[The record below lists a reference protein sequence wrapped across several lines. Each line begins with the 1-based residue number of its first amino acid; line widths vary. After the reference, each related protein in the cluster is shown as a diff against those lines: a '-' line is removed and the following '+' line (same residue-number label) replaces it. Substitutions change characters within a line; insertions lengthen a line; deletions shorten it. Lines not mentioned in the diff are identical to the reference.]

1 MDNWGVFMLSFKTTV
16 IFALAM
22 LACLV
27 SVRPIQAE
35 TYRDKTHHFEIDL
48 PAGWVPMSDS
58 ELSQINSFAN
68 MRMGGAVT
76 YLQGF
81 RRKGTRLGTFPYALV
96 QFKEGSINASYDEI
110 ESSFAR
116 ELPGAIKKAE
126 GSLSDLASNIAV
138 GNAVLDRLHDRIV
151 IRLEMD
157 VTGIGKAQCLSV
169 GHIGSEGMV
178 FVHCYAQDKA
188 FASCLRSF
196 NDLNDGFEYD
206 EGYNFKP
213 GQGGGAF
220 ASGLRGGVIGAVGA
234 LVVGGV
240 LFALKAVKIL

>member
-1 MDNWGVFMLSFKTTV
+1 MLGFKTTV
-16 IFALAM
+16 IFGLAM

-27 SVRPIQAE
+27 SGGSIQAE

-58 ELSQINSFAN
+58 ELSAINGFAN
-68 MRMGGAVT
+68 MRLGGAVS
-76 YLQGF
+76 YVQGF
-81 RRKGTRLGTFPYALV
+81 RRKGTQPGTFPYALV

-116 ELPGAIKKAE
+116 ELPGAVKKVE
-126 GSLSDLASNIAV
+126 GSLSDLTKNISV

-151 IRLEMD
+151 IRMQMD
-157 VTGIGKAQCLSV
+157 LPGIGTAQCLSV
-169 GHIGSEGMV
+169 GHIGSEGII
-178 FVHCYAQDKA
+178 FVHCYAKDNA
-188 FASCLRSF
+188 FASSLRSF

-206 EGYNFKP
+206 QGYTFKP
-213 GQGGGAF
+213 SQGGGALGG
-220 ASGLRGGVIGAVGA
+220 GLRGGIVGAVVA